1 MRYKCRGDDAMP
13 HAFKVLLFGDGAVGK
28 TTLAHR
34 YVTGTF
40 LTDTH
45 ITIGV
50 EIHVKNLIV
59 DDDPVTLQV
68 WDLGGE
74 DRFRF
79 ILPTYCLGASGG
91 IFIFDVTS
99 RRTLLSL
106 SEWMKVIQE
115 SKNTF
120 PIIAAGTKVDL
131 EDLRQVQLEDAIATA
146 ATYGIED
153 VMEISSKTGQ
163 NVEELFEKL
172 SRVILEHNTW

>member
-1 MRYKCRGDDAMP
+1 MP
-13 HAFKVLLFGDGAVGK
+13 YAFKVMLFGDGAVGK

-40 LTDTH
+40 LADTH

-50 EIHVKNLIV
+50 EIHVKNLVV
-59 DDDPVTLQV
+59 DDNDIALQI

-79 ILPTYCLGASGG
+79 ILPTYCVGANGG
-91 IFIFDVTS
+91 IFMFDVTS

-106 SEWMKVIQE
+106 TEWMKVIRE
-115 SKNTF
+115 STKDF
-120 PIIAAGTKVDL
+120 PIVAAGTKVDL
-131 EDLRQVQLEDAIATA
+131 EDLRQVWPEDASA
-146 ATYGIED
+146 AFNPYGITD
-153 VMEISSKTGQ
+153 ILEISSKTGQ

-172 SRVILEHNTW
+172 SRVILEHNS